1 MCIERILRKLGYVR
15 IQKVD
20 AVAAIPGGEVAPV
33 EARVDIPASVRCV
46 SPSEIR
52 FPSIGESSLSLHSI
66 EIAELPKNRTVVPMD
81 REQRRGLYS
90 ALSSACGVGANVGGQ
105 ATMVSGL
112 YQATASASTLMTYAD
127 GTIGSIVMDGG
138 KIASHAGFKA
148 VGMTAL
154 APVAVF
160 SVLSTVTGQ
169 YYMKDIKKQL
179 TLLNSRLEQLIQKVE
194 AKNRGELDAVFSS
207 LRILERQKVC
217 SMDDLIFVRQQSAT
231 ALSLYYYYVEQ
242 LKVTLSEDSIDKML
256 VTNSVSMARD
266 VRLTKEQIE
275 RQDLPYLVRMANLSY
290 GLYSLSEM
298 IYFKQLCM
306 MSDKDPYYL
315 VKVQDCIQALGAA
328 NVPEHK
334 ALVETLENKLIPYLV
349 VREEGA
355 SVYKEALGKN
365 SQALTDELA
374 DLRNSVA
381 ETVKSVGELK
391 QQLLLPFN
399 TSHKLY
405 YDLSTPGEATVIIET
420 GETE

>member
-33 EARVDIPASVRCV
+33 DARVDIPASVRCV

-66 EIAELPKNRTVVPMD
+66 QIAEMPKNRTVVPMD

-90 ALSSACGVGANVGGQ
+90 ALSSVSGISANVGGQ
-105 ATMVSGL
+105 ATVVSGL
-112 YQATASASTLMTYAD
+112 YRATASASTLMKYAD

-138 KIASHAGFKA
+138 QIARHAGFTA
-148 VGMTAL
+148 AGMTAL

-179 TLLNSRLEQLIQKVE
+179 TQLNTRLEQLIQKVE

-207 LRILERQKVC
+207 LRILERQKVY

-231 ALSLYYYYVEQ
+231 ALSLYYNYVEQ
-242 LKVTLSEDSIDKML
+242 LKVSLSEDSIKKML
-256 VTNSVSMARD
+256 VTDSVSMARD
-266 VRLTKEQIE
+266 VRLTKEQLE

-298 IYFKQLCM
+298 LYFKQLCM

-334 ALVETLENKLIPYLV
+334 ALVETLEKKLMPYLDE
-349 VREEGA
+349 REQGA
-355 SVYKEALGKN
+355 SVYKEALSKN
-365 SQALTDELA
+365 RQFLEEELA
-374 DLRNSVA
+374 DLQKSVG
-381 ETVKSVGELK
+381 ETVQSIGELK

-399 TSHKLY
+399 TSHQIY
-405 YDLSTPGEATVIIET
+405 YDLSTPGEAKVLIET